1 MYVVSANFKVSP
13 WETLSRLSE
22 RVGIVEQRIHGTGD
36 VPVVTVATCNRV
48 ELYGDAA
55 SEAPSL
61 AAVIEVFSEVLDV
74 PQAQLYEQLF
84 VAEGVDA
91 IEHLHRITAG
101 LEAIARG
108 ESEVGG
114 QVRKAYTQSIQAGR
128 ISPRL
133 RRVFDDALRVNRDL
147 RRLEPHEHTDLVARS
162 MQLIPDADKLQRL
175 LVIGTGEF
183 ARIVHQ
189 RMHQFGVLEQWNF
202 STSGRRIS
210 LPFSSHRVDPEN
222 LLDVLAQVDVVI
234 AATGA
239 ARPVITK
246 EMIIGLQSTNQ
257 RVPAL
262 IDLAVTQDIDLAIDA
277 THPVI
282 RLEQLARNVVD
293 DAFDQHDKYVR
304 MRAELLAHRMNVSQA
319 EGAS

>member
-22 RVGIVEQRIHGTGD
+22 RVRDVEERIHADGD

-55 SEAPSL
+55 SDAPSL
-61 AAVIEVFSEVLDV
+61 ARVIEVFSEVLDV
-74 PQAQLYEQLF
+74 PEAQLYEQLF
-84 VAEGVDA
+84 IAQGVDA
-91 IEHLHRITAG
+91 IEHLHRMTSG

-114 QVRKAYTQSIQAGR
+114 QVRKAYTNSIQAGR

-147 RRLEPHEHTDLVARS
+147 RRLEPHEDTNLVALS
-162 MQLIPDADKLQRL
+162 MELIPDAQQLRKL

-189 RMHQFGVLEQWNF
+189 RMHQFGVHEQWNY
-202 STSGRRIS
+202 STSGRRIA
-210 LPFSSHRVDPEN
+210 LPFASNRVDHDD
-222 LLDVLAQVDVVI
+222 LLEVLGEVDVVM

-239 ARPVITK
+239 PSPVITRD
-246 EMIIGLQSTNQ
+246 MIDLLQAAGR
-257 RVPAL
+257 RVPVL
-262 IDLAVTQDIDLAIDA
+262 VDLAVTQDIDFRIDG

-282 RLEQLARNVVD
+282 RLEQLARN
-293 DAFDQHDKYVR
+293 AASTPTEQHDKYVR
-304 MRAELLAHRMNVSQA
+304 MRAELLAHRMEVSMSVH
-319 EGAS
+319 AS